1 MTQIYPQLIT
11 FSVLL
16 QQRTHDCLGFKCR
29 ALMVCMLQLV
39 LRVTVENQALE
50 TLCQVDRMAPRRQF
64 TAHVEI

>member
-1 MTQIYPQLIT
+1 MTQIHPQLIT

-16 QQRTHDCLGFKCR
+16 QQRIHDCLGFRCR

-50 TLCQVDRMAPRRQF
+50 TLCQVDRTAPRRQF
-64 TAHVEI
+64 TAHMEI